1 MRRRGIDPGALRT
14 PFSLQEATPLPDGA
28 GGHTLEWSEV
38 TTVFGRLEP
47 VSAQSRFGADQA
59 IVTVSHDVTMR
70 RRDDV
75 RSGMRLVFGA
85 RVLTIVTVHDPDGT
99 GRYTL
104 LPDTG
109 GGAMRIAMKLTLD
122 GLVRALRTRAHD
134 IADGHE
140 IGHSA
145 RVAGPN
151 REVPKRTRRP
161 RKGPATGGGDGRTRA

>member
-1 MRRRGIDPGALRT
+1 MRGRGIDPGALRT

-38 TTVFGRLEP
+38 TPVFGRLEP

-75 RSGMRLVFGA
+75 RSGMWLVFGA

-104 LPDTG
+104 C
-109 GGAMRIAMKLTLD
+109 
-122 GLVRALRTRAHD
+122 RTREE
-134 IADGHE
+134 GQ
-140 IGHSA
+140 
-145 RVAGPN
+145 
-151 REVPKRTRRP
+151 
-161 RKGPATGGGDGRTRA
+161 